1 MLIMEIAVAD
11 FEAVKLANGK
21 SLIHNISIATG
32 NLRHTKKWHSR
43 GRGNSPVFSNKVM
56 CTDGPRIDIRIKN
69 SLKNPAIEL
78 SENIQNKLRLTSDNA
93 VMYNFEEIEV
103 STLREALRLMLLFV
117 NTFTDG
123 ILVSHALDRDLE
135 FLFDTADVL
144 GEKKIFKKDFLYRPE
159 VGCYLSGWNKL
170 TLVCSQR
177 LLTTLC
183 PKFDKDVS
191 LSQPDTRLSSY
202 SRYVFGPDYV
212 QTHTSVGDAHDLYKV
227 LCRAYE
233 MDKFQIDL
241 GKSRL
246 FMKPRSIHNRG
257 CTSSSFLQ

>member
-11 FEAVKLANGK
+11 FEAVRLANGK

-43 GRGNSPVFSNKVM
+43 GRGNSPIFSNKVV

-78 SENIQNKLRLTSDNA
+78 SENIQNKLKLTHDNA
-93 VMYNFEEIEV
+93 LMYNFEEIEV

-123 ILVSHALDRDLE
+123 ILVAHSLDRDLE
-135 FLFDTADVL
+135 FLYDTADVL

-159 VGCYLSGWNKL
+159 VGCYLPGWDKL

-183 PKFDKDVS
+183 PKFDKEVS
-191 LSQPDTRLSSY
+191 MTQPDTRLESY
-202 SRYVFGPDYV
+202 SRHVFGSEYV

-246 FMKPRSIHNRG
+246 FMKPLSIRNRG
-257 CTSSSFLQ
+257 YTSSFFPL